1 VPIFFSSNPGPVYG
15 AGEIYLCVQVQG
27 VIPGFE
33 LKGKQKKGL
42 HGVEF
47 WGLENGLH
55 VKQQKKEV

>member
-1 VPIFFSSNPGPVYG
+1 
-15 AGEIYLCVQVQG
+15 